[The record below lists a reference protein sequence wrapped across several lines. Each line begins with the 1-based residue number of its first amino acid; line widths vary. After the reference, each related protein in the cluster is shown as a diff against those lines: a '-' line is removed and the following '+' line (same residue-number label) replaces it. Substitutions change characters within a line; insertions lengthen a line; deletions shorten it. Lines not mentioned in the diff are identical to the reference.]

1 MCIRDSIGTGE
12 ESYQRA
18 AALVDAGVDALV
30 VDSAHAHNNRVLE
43 MVSRVQKDFG
53 SKVDVIGGNLATREA
68 AQAMIDAGAD
78 AIKVGIGPGSICT
91 TRVVAGVG
99 APQITAL
106 MEAAAVAGPA
116 GVPVIGDGGMQY
128 SGDVAKA
135 LAAGADTVM
144 LGSMSVS
151 YTHLTLPTI
160 YSV

>member
-1 MCIRDSIGTGE
+1 MD
-12 ESYQRA
+12 
-18 AALVDAGVDALV
+18 
-30 VDSAHAHNNRVLE
+30 VLFI
-43 MVSRVQKDFG
+43 VLDTPF
-53 SKVDVIGGNLATREA
+53 IGGNLATREA

-135 LAAGADTVM
+135 LAAGADTRRFACTSSRR
-144 LGSMSVS
+144 GWAGRTSWARAPGRRRARNGCPRRAACAR
-151 YTHLTLPTI
+151 TTAR
-160 YSV
+160 